1 MGACTSTAVGATVGA
16 INRPGEVQLE
26 TIGFQ
31 GAKLRTKHEEKRG
44 DVRTMF
50 QKSWET
56 GFHAW
61 RSLISS
67 RIMYS
72 PDVT

>member
-31 GAKLRTKHEEKRG
+31 GAKLRTKHEEKRVVHEPCLRNLG
-44 DVRTMF
+44 
-50 QKSWET
+50 S
-56 GFHAW
+56 GFHAKK
-61 RSLISS
+61 
-67 RIMYS
+67 Y
-72 PDVT
+72 P